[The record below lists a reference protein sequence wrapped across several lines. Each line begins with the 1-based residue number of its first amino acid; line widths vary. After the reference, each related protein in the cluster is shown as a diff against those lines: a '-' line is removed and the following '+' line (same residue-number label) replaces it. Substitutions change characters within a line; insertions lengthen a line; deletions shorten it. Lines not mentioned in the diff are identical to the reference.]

1 VAAANVPLE
10 AGDGASS
17 VRRRAAKDKRMSL
30 GEAVQIVRDGHHVA
44 IGGCLYSRTPWASL
58 LEILRAG
65 RSDLTLSRNLM
76 CYEAELFLVRG
87 AASALVTSWVGI
99 GLPWGIPKVF
109 RRFVE
114 EGRARYEEWSHLSLG
129 LRYLAASMGVPF
141 LPTRSLLGSDL
152 LASTGA
158 KEMEDPF
165 TGERV
170 ALVPALVPDV
180 ALIHAHRAD
189 PLGNAQIDGPPYMD
203 REIARAARHVFLTAE
218 EIVSTDAISR
228 SADRTTIPHF
238 LVDAV
243 VEVPFGS
250 FPHECYGLYEASFAH
265 FDDYARLVDE
275 QGTEGVESYLR
286 THLDEVGSF
295 EGFLEGVGTSVLLEQ
310 QRRARELVPR

>member
-1 VAAANVPLE
+1 MAAANVPLE
-10 AGDGASS
+10 AGDSASS
-17 VRRRAAKDKRMSL
+17 VGRRAAKDKRMSL

-99 GLPWGIPKVF
+99 GLRWGIPKVF

>member
-1 VAAANVPLE
+1 MGLAQAAE
-10 AGDGASS
+10 
-17 VRRRAAKDKRMSL
+17 
-30 GEAVQIVRDGHHVA
+30 IVRDGDHVA
-44 IGGCLYSRTPWASL
+44 IGGCLYSRTPWATL
-58 LEILRAG
+58 LELLRAG
-65 RSDLTLSRNLM
+65 RRELTLSRSLM

-87 AASALVTSWVGI
+87 AATALVTSWVGI

-109 RRFVE
+109 RRYVE
-114 EGRARYEEWSHLSLG
+114 EGRARYDEWSHLSLG

-152 LASTGA
+152 LHSTGS

-165 TGERV
+165 TGQRL

-203 REIARAARHVFLTAE
+203 REIARAARRVIVTAE

-228 SADRTTIPHF
+228 SADRTAIPHF

-250 FPHECYGLYEASFAH
+250 FPHECYGLYEASFDH
-265 FDDYARLVDE
+265 FDEYVRLVDE
-275 QGTEGVESYLR
+275 GGAEGVESYLR
-286 THLDEVGSF
+286 TYLDEAGSF
-295 EGFLEGVGTSVLLEQ
+295 EGFLERIGSSVLAEQ
-310 QRRARELVPR
+310 QRRARELVPG

>member
-1 VAAANVPLE
+1 VASGLE
-10 AGDGASS
+10 AGDGATSS
-17 VRRRAAKDKRMSL
+17 RRRPAEDKRTSL
-30 GEAVQIVRDGHHVA
+30 AEAVQLVKNGNHVA

-65 RSDLTLSRNLM
+65 RRDLTLSRNLM
-76 CYEAELFLVRG
+76 CYESELFLVRG
-87 AASALVTSWVGI
+87 AATTLVSSWVGI

-152 LASTGA
+152 LAITGA
-158 KEMEDPF
+158 KEMDDPF

-189 PLGNAQIDGPPYMD
+189 ALGNAQIDGPPYMD
-203 REIARAARHVFLTAE
+203 REIARAAQHVILTAE
-218 EIVSTDAISR
+218 EIVSTDDISR
-228 SADRTTIPHF
+228 TADRTSIPHF

-250 FPHECYGLYEASFAH
+250 FPHECYGLYEASFDH
-265 FDDYARLVDE
+265 FDEYVRLVDE
-275 QGTEGVESYLR
+275 HGADGVESYLR
-286 THLDEVGSF
+286 MYVDQPGSF
-295 EGFLEGVGTSVLLEQ
+295 EGFLEQIGQSVLSEQ

>member
-1 VAAANVPLE
+1 
-10 AGDGASS
+10 
-17 VRRRAAKDKRMSL
+17 
-30 GEAVQIVRDGHHVA
+30 
-44 IGGCLYSRTPWASL
+44 
-58 LEILRAG
+58 
-65 RSDLTLSRNLM
+65 M

-87 AASALVTSWVGI
+87 AASTLVSSWVGI

-114 EGRARYEEWSHLSLG
+114 ERRARYEEWSHLSLG

-158 KEMEDPF
+158 KLMEDPF
-165 TGERV
+165 TGARV

-189 PLGNAQIDGPPYMD
+189 VLGNAQIDGPPYMD
-203 REIARAARHVFLTAE
+203 REIARAARHVILTVE

-228 SADRTTIPHF
+228 SSDRTAIPHF

-265 FDDYARLVDE
+265 FEDYARLVDD
-275 QGTEGVESYLR
+275 QGIEGVEVYLR
-286 THLDEVGSF
+286 RYLDEAGSF
-295 EGFLEGVGTSVLLEQ
+295 DGFLERMGASVLLEQ
-310 QRRARELVPR
+310 QRRARELVPK

>member
-1 VAAANVPLE
+1 VSLADAIDVVHD
-10 AGDGASS
+10 GD
-17 VRRRAAKDKRMSL
+17 
-30 GEAVQIVRDGHHVA
+30 HVA

-65 RSDLTLSRNLM
+65 RTGLTLSRSLM

-87 AASALVTSWVGI
+87 AASTLVTSWVGI

-114 EGRARYEEWSHLSLG
+114 DGRGRYDEWSHLSLG

-152 LASTGA
+152 LKSTGA
-158 KEMEDPF
+158 KEMDDPF

-189 PLGNAQIDGPPYMD
+189 PVGNAQIDGPPYMD
-203 REIARAARHVFLTAE
+203 REIARAARRVILTTE
-218 EIVSTDAISR
+218 EIVSTEAITLT
-228 SADRTTIPHF
+228 ADHTAIPHF

-250 FPHECYGLYEASFAH
+250 FPHECYGLYEASFDH
-265 FDDYARLVDE
+265 FNEYVRLVDE
-275 QGTEGVESYLR
+275 MGEEGVESYLR
-286 THLDEVGSF
+286 TNVDEAGSF
-295 EGFLEGVGTSVLLEQ
+295 EGFLERIGSSVLAEQ
-310 QRRARELVPR
+310 QRKARELVPG

>member
-1 VAAANVPLE
+1 VASAGMPLG
-10 AGDGASS
+10 AGGGSPS
-17 VRRRAAKDKRMSL
+17 TRRRQAEDKRTSL
-30 GEAVQIVRDGHHVA
+30 GEAVRIVRDGHHVA
-44 IGGCLYSRTPWASL
+44 IGGCLYSRSPWASL

-65 RSDLTLSRNLM
+65 RHDLTLSRNLM

-109 RRFVE
+109 RRFIE

-152 LASTGA
+152 LASTGT

-189 PLGNAQIDGPPYMD
+189 ALGNAQIDGPPYMD
-203 REIARAARHVFLTAE
+203 REIARAARHVILTAE

-250 FPHECYGLYEASFAH
+250 FPHECYGLYEASFDH
-265 FDDYARLVDE
+265 FDEYVRLVDQE
-275 QGTEGVESYLR
+275 GITGVESYLA
-286 THLDEVGSF
+286 TYLDEAGSF
-295 EGFLEGVGTSVLLEQ
+295 EGFLERVGPSILLEQ

>member
-203 REIARAARHVFLTAE
+203 QEIARAARHVFLTAE